1 MGEKEGTKSMGGS
14 RNAVSKRFIYH
25 NFYCSNGTIQTGQSH
40 YESDSERCLSSAKVY
55 LDWPVVGCGLVLS
68 DTDLCSKEAIYPF
81 ALGSPPTWF

>member
-1 MGEKEGTKSMGGS
+1 MGGS

-68 DTDLCSKEAIYPF
+68 EEEGETLDCASVALPFSKA
-81 ALGSPPTWF
+81 

>member
-1 MGEKEGTKSMGGS
+1 MGGS

-68 DTDLCSKEAIYPF
+68 DTDLCSKEAIYPAKSGRVL
-81 ALGSPPTWF
+81 ALKPANLVLI